1 MADDPAQFIHA
12 PLGQR
17 GSGRVRYGAAMLL
30 WQRGLISAEV
40 LEVYRVAS
48 AHDGRDPLAELRS
61 LGLPPPDVP
70 ADNLYKLEDTPQDQV
85 SDGMRA
91 SLPPPKA

>member
-12 PLGQR
+12 PLGQM

-30 WQRGLISAEV
+30 WQRGMISAEV

-48 AHDGRDPLAELRS
+48 AHDGRDPLLELRS
-61 LGLPPPDVP
+61 LGLTAPDLP
-70 ADNLYKLEDTPQDQV
+70 AHDGYKLEDTPKDQV
-85 SDGMRA
+85 SD
-91 SLPPPKA
+91 